1 MTTESDLP
9 NAGGLCRVW
18 ERNQTMQTKPNWNLR
33 SIDLPIMEPVKY
45 LMLDNSI
52 KFELSMNECGEYDVK
67 IGNDFIT
74 LKPEELFHTL
84 RIVMD
89 HRETLREARIGAALY
104 DFSHTMLEFEANR
117 EQVLDANLEARI
129 ASKMY

>member
-1 MTTESDLP
+1 
-9 NAGGLCRVW
+9 
-18 ERNQTMQTKPNWNLR
+18 
-33 SIDLPIMEPVKY
+33 MEPIKY

-52 KFELSMNECGEYDVK
+52 KFELSMNECGEYDVR
-67 IGNDFIT
+67 IDNDFIT

-89 HRETLREARIGAALY
+89 HRETMREARIAAALY
-104 DFSHTMLEFEANR
+104 DFSYTMLEFEANR
-117 EQVLDANLEARI
+117 DANLEARI

>member
-1 MTTESDLP
+1 VQ
-9 NAGGLCRVW
+9 GVG
-18 ERNQTMQTKPNWNLR
+18 RNQTMHTKPNWNLR
-33 SIDLPIMEPVKY
+33 SIDLPIMEPIKY

-104 DFSHTMLEFEANR
+104 DFSHTMLEFEANNR
-117 EQVLDANLEARI
+117 SN
-129 ASKMY
+129 